1 MKETRVLYH
10 FSNQL
15 TRLAK
20 RERERI
26 MLKNAAS
33 YMSLGASGIIP
44 VSRRIVI
51 KIVKEA
57 VLMKKTLLL
66 ILLSAIF
73 LFGCGGPSSET
84 GGTTP
89 GGGGGGTPPPASVN
103 NVTVNFPPAPVQN
116 GLIDGE
122 ADVRNAGRLVAT
134 HEAVVGQECS
144 QYQDQEVCLDPPD
157 NTDCYIDSVCVAY
170 IDVIGLKV
178 EAVADAP
185 LTAAGGSVSMAVPPD
200 SVNPY
205 TILALTYTHGEFDGA
220 LDTFTPGAITLSNN
234 RVVMDVNGLNLI
246 RDYGETAPFTLDP
259 GETVTVTINWETNP
273 LAQIVLPTDP
283 ILSGDSYVASIGS
296 KSAALRDT
304 WYVHQLLDEADMT
317 GTWFVS
323 ESGDVYGTSSGTTM
337 NLRTDVL
344 TGTPPVGSPN
354 YPAFTIWNFAQ
365 FFISSDMLWKGENWR
380 SWTYGT
386 SDAGASNPWGQV
398 IVNP

>member
-1 MKETRVLYH
+1 
-10 FSNQL
+10 
-15 TRLAK
+15 
-20 RERERI
+20 
-26 MLKNAAS
+26 
-33 YMSLGASGIIP
+33 
-44 VSRRIVI
+44 
-51 KIVKEA
+51 
-57 VLMKKTLLL
+57 MKKTLLL

-73 LFGCGGPSSET
+73 LFGCGGPSTSET

-89 GGGGGGTPPPASVN
+89 GGGGGGTPPPATVN
-103 NVTVNFPPAPVQN
+103 NVTVVFPPVNEQK

-122 ADVRNAGRLVAT
+122 ADAINAGRLVAT
-134 HEAVVGQECS
+134 HVAQTGTECI
-144 QYQDQEVCLDPPD
+144 QYEDQEVCIDPPD
-157 NTDCYIDSVCVAY
+157 NTDCYIDSVCVAEGPVY
-170 IDVIGLKV
+170 GLVV
-178 EAVADAP
+178 EAVADGSLDA
-185 LTAAGGSVSMAVPPD
+185 TGGEISMAVPPD

-205 TILALTYTHGEFDGA
+205 TIHVFTYTHGEYNGA
-220 LDTFTPGAITLSNN
+220 LDTFTPGAITLNNN
-234 RVVMDVNGLNLI
+234 RVMMDVNGLNLI
-246 RDYGETAPFTLDP
+246 REFGESAPFTVDP
-259 GETVTVTINWETNP
+259 GETVTVDIVWETNP